1 MTSPSKIPF
10 ERLRSVLLPLERIA
24 IALSGGLDS
33 SVLLAASADI
43 LGADRCL
50 ALTAETPYVMQE
62 ELRDST
68 ALCLRLGV
76 RQERLAFPILP
87 EIADNPPLRCYLCK
101 RALFTSLTE
110 RAAELRFPRM
120 ADGSNMDDLGDYR
133 PGRKALEELGVVS
146 PFLEAK
152 MGKADIRLL
161 ARSLNLPESISEKPA
176 YACLLTRL
184 EHGRPVTE
192 SLLRRVDEAETFLRS
207 LGLKG
212 CRVRMHGEDLARIEL
227 PGPQLVLFRRDG
239 LSEAVV
245 SRLRELGF
253 RHITLDLEGYS
264 RGSMN
269 KPS

>member
-87 EIADNPPLRCYLCK
+87 EIADNPPP
-101 RALFTSLTE
+101 AL
-110 RAAELRFPRM
+110 
-120 ADGSNMDDLGDYR
+120 
-133 PGRKALEELGVVS
+133 
-146 PFLEAK
+146 
-152 MGKADIRLL
+152 
-161 ARSLNLPESISEKPA
+161 LPMQA
-176 YACLLTRL
+176 
-184 EHGRPVTE
+184 RPVYLPDQTG
-192 SLLRRVDEAETFLRS
+192 RRAPFSPDGGRVQHRRS
-207 LGLKG
+207 G
-212 CRVRMHGEDLARIEL
+212 RL
-227 PGPQLVLFRRDG
+227 PAGAQGP
-239 LSEAVV
+239 
-245 SRLRELGF
+245 
-253 RHITLDLEGYS
+253 
-264 RGSMN
+264 
-269 KPS
+269 

>member
-1 MTSPSKIPF
+1 MTSPAKIPF
-10 ERLRSVLLPLERIA
+10 ERLRSVLLPMERVA
-24 IALSGGLDS
+24 VALSGGLDS
-33 SVLLAASADI
+33 SVLLVAAADI

-50 ALTAETPYVMQE
+50 ALTAETPYVMRE
-62 ELRDST
+62 ELRDSA
-68 ALCLRLGV
+68 ALCRRLGV
-76 RQERLAFPILP
+76 RQEKLVFPILP
-87 EIADNPPLRCYLCK
+87 EIAETPPLRCYLCK
-101 RALFTSLTE
+101 HALFSALAG
-110 RAAELRFPRM
+110 RAAELGFPRV
-120 ADGSNMDDLGDYR
+120 ADGSNTDDLGDYR
-133 PGRKALEELGVVS
+133 PGRKALHELGIIS
-146 PFLEAK
+146 PFLEAG

-161 ARSLNLPESISEKPA
+161 ARTLNLPEDISEKPA

-212 CRVRMHGEDLARIEL
+212 CRVRVHGEDLARIEL
-227 PGPQLVLFRRDG
+227 PGPELGLFRQGG

-245 SRLRELGF
+245 SRLRALGF

>member
-87 EIADNPPLRCYLCK
+87 ALANNPPLRCYLASTPCF
-101 RALFTSLTE
+101 LPGSQ
-110 RAAELRFPRM
+110 AAEMGFPPGGRFQSR
-120 ADGSNMDDLGDYR
+120 R
-133 PGRKALEELGVVS
+133 PGRLPARPQSFAGARHSESLSGSCHGQGGYPPAGFRLGLGISLRQTGLCVS
-146 PFLEAK
+146 
-152 MGKADIRLL
+152 AD
-161 ARSLNLPESISEKPA
+161 
-176 YACLLTRL
+176 RL
-184 EHGRPVTE
+184 EHNRP
-192 SLLRRVDEAETFLRS
+192 
-207 LGLKG
+207 
-212 CRVRMHGEDLARIEL
+212 GE
-227 PGPQLVLFRRDG
+227 FC
-239 LSEAVV
+239 
-245 SRLRELGF
+245 
-253 RHITLDLEGYS
+253 
-264 RGSMN
+264 
-269 KPS
+269 